1 MRRDNRQLAHYGI
14 PILFLL
20 AVTVFVLILRG
31 GFTGGTPSAA
41 NSTSSTNTKT
51 VTTSTSTTSQQP
63 AKVSLYTVRSG
74 DTLGAIAIHFGIS
87 VDDIIALN
95 QGIQP
100 TALTVGQ
107 KIKVKAGKTSTTP

>member
-41 NSTSSTNTKT
+41 SSTSTKKVTTSST
-51 VTTSTSTTSQQP
+51 TTSQRP
-63 AKVSLYTVRSG
+63 VKLSLYTVRSG

-87 VDDIIALN
+87 VDDIVALN
-95 QGIQP
+95 PGIEP

-107 KIKVKAGKTSTTP
+107 KIKVKTGKTSTTP

>member
-31 GFTGGTPSAA
+31 GLTGGSQSAD
-41 NSTSSTNTKT
+41 
-51 VTTSTSTTSQQP
+51 TSTSTKKLTTSSTTTSQLP
-63 AKVSLYTVRSG
+63 TRLILYTVRSG
-74 DTLGAIAIHFGIS
+74 DTLGAIAIHFRVR

-95 QGIQP
+95 PGIEP
-100 TALTVGQ
+100 TALKVGQ
-107 KIKVKAGKTSTTP
+107 KIKVKAGKKTATP